1 MEITIDENKIEKAR
15 KHNKLNGIVDRL
27 ELYNP
32 ENDLN
37 EIRAAEIFAKVFSA
51 RLRFNTTSGT
61 YYFYNGR
68 YWEKDLEAVHARALA
83 KDFTKAVLM
92 YAATLENDDL
102 RANTFTFYGRYNRKS
117 NRDSLIA
124 DAQTE
129 LHISENDFD
138 KDCNLFNVRN
148 GTIDLK
154 TFEIHDHQPDDL
166 ITNFADVEYIPGAR
180 SELWERFI
188 SDVLPH
194 DIELQRYVK
203 KALGYGMTGNPELE
217 RMFVFYGATTRN
229 GKSTLLNTVTNVLGS
244 YATDTPAE
252 TLQRKEIK
260 NSSAPSD
267 DLAKLSKCRFVT
279 VAEPDQLMVLD
290 IALIKRFTGRDKI
303 PARRL
308 YEKGFE
314 YEPKFSLF
322 MNTNYL
328 PKVLD
333 NTLFSSRRVE
343 VVPFT
348 RHFTEAEQDI
358 TLKNKLRT
366 EESKSAVLAWLLEG
380 LKEYRAQGLKAP
392 MVVNIE
398 TRRYEQQ
405 SDKLQRFIDSELE
418 ETERPELTVKACY
431 EAYKMWCTS
440 CGFTAE
446 GSRVFSEK
454 LRAKNLVL
462 DSATIEHKTVRNVI
476 NGYRLNN

>member
-1 MEITIDENKIEKAR
+1 MEITIDENKIAKAR
-15 KHNKLNGIVDRL
+15 VHNKLAGIVDRI
-27 ELYNP
+27 EEYAP

-37 EIRAAEIFAKVFSA
+37 EIRAAEIFAKVFNA
-51 RLRFNTTSGT
+51 RLRFNVTSGT
-61 YYFYNGR
+61 FYYFNGR
-68 YWEKDLEAVHARALA
+68 YWEPDLEAVHARDYA
-83 KDFTKAVLM
+83 KDFTRAALI
-92 YAATLENDDL
+92 YAAHIENDDL
-102 RANTFTFYGRYNRKS
+102 RANTFTFYSRYNKKS
-117 NRDSLIA
+117 NRDSLLA
-124 DAQTE
+124 DSQTK
-129 LHISENDFD
+129 LFICENDFD
-138 KDCNLFNVRN
+138 KDCNLFNVKN
-148 GTIDLK
+148 GTIDLR
-154 TFEIHDHQPDDL
+154 TFEIYEHRPDDL
-166 ITNFADVEYIPGAR
+166 ITNYTDVEYIPGKR
-180 SELWERFI
+180 SDLWERFI

-203 KALGYGMTGNPELE
+203 KALGYSMTGNPELE

-229 GKSTLLNTVTNVLGS
+229 GKSTLLNTVAKVLGS
-244 YATDTPAE
+244 YAADTPAE
-252 TLQRKEIK
+252 TLQRKENK

-279 VAEPDQLMVLD
+279 VAEPDQLMILD
-290 IALIKRFTGRDKI
+290 IALIKRFTGRDRI
-303 PARRL
+303 AARRL

-314 YEPKFSLF
+314 YIPKFSLF

-348 RHFTEAEQDI
+348 RHFSEAEQDI
-358 TLKNKLRT
+358 TLKNRLQ
-366 EESKSAVLAWLLEG
+366 EPENMSAVLSWLLEG
-380 LKEYRAQGLKAP
+380 LKEYRATGLKAP
-392 MVVNIE
+392 MAVNIE

-418 ETERPELTVKACY
+418 EAEKPCLTVKACY